1 MLQREQIDVWKC
13 RLDRA
18 DDGGASCS
26 DAPDC
31 KRGSGPSAAAAYL
44 GFSLPLGLFL
54 SPGQLI
60 ATVATPTGPLPPRAL
75 VALGF
80 LGDRRRAPAPDGV
93 RSPSRACSARR
104 ARAAVVAK
112 GADVPRPVAL
122 LWRLSAATRV
132 ASRGS
137 LPSLRR
143 RSRQERKC
151 DNTAPGRVRCG
162 RDGAAAPHRRWDRRR
177 RSAPRCPGAACSP
190 RSAFPNA
197 GSDSGG

>member
-13 RLDRA
+13 RLDRG

-60 ATVATPTGPLPPRAL
+60 ATVATPTGPLPLARWLPPRAL

-80 LGDRRRAPAPDGV
+80 LGDRRRAPAPAV
-93 RSPSRACSARR
+93 R
-104 ARAAVVAK
+104 
-112 GADVPRPVAL
+112 
-122 LWRLSAATRV
+122 
-132 ASRGS
+132 RGS
-137 LPSLRR
+137 LPL
-143 RSRQERKC
+143 
-151 DNTAPGRVRCG
+151 
-162 RDGAAAPHRRWDRRR
+162 
-177 RSAPRCPGAACSP
+177 PRGQ
-190 RSAFPNA
+190 R
-197 GSDSGG
+197 